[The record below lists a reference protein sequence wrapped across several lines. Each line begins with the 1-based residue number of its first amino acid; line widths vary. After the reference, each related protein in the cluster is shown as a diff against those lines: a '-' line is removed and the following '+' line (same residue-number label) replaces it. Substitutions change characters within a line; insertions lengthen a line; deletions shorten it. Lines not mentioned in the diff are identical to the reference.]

1 MLQFVY
7 TRQSITKKFSLE
19 NFILFGIS
27 HFFSLY
33 IYDMPRASSRT
44 LSTVVTARRN
54 VKRRGKLGRTISS
67 RTLLATTSLLSEAY
81 GLSPCSCNDDALEIE
96 NSGQASLLSRSS
108 NAFWHR
114 KSKSSGKKQQR
125 NNSTASESQTTSSKT
140 FRQSFV
146 ERWKR
151 NKKKSPTMITA
162 RTILRKR
169 TNTKTIAQK
178 QNSIHPLTT
187 TEISVD
193 PPSLT
198 QGDTLHS
205 SLELDRLASQD
216 NSNAD
221 DDDANPTLEPTTA
234 SCLSEQQNIN
244 ATNNTHRSTY
254 ETSQSTIHD
263 HNSSEKTKSITSRT
277 NRSKT
282 KRPMPSRSTMHSSKR
297 KKPKR
302 ITKRKTKKK
311 RTSTSKRNNSRRFLS
326 KNRRKIFPYSPFPDP
341 NLFHSIPPMKDS

>member
-1 MLQFVY
+1 
-7 TRQSITKKFSLE
+7 
-19 NFILFGIS
+19 
-27 HFFSLY
+27 
-33 IYDMPRASSRT
+33 MPQASSGT

-54 VKRRGKLGRTISS
+54 AKRRGKLGRTISS

-81 GLSPCSCNDDALEIE
+81 GLSPCSCNDDALEID
-96 NSGQASLLSRSS
+96 NGGQASLLSRSS

-114 KSKSSGKKQQR
+114 KSKPNEKKQQQR
-125 NNSTASESQTTSSKT
+125 NNSTVSETQTTSSKT

-151 NKKKSPTMITA
+151 NKKRPPTMITA

-169 TNTKTIAQK
+169 TNTKAIAQK

-193 PPSLT
+193 SPSLT

-205 SLELDRLASQD
+205 SSELDRLVSQD
-216 NSNAD
+216 NSNVD
-221 DDDANPTLEPTTA
+221 NDDANPTLEPTIA

-244 ATNNTHRSTY
+244 ATNNTHRSIQGTR
-254 ETSQSTIHD
+254 
-263 HNSSEKTKSITSRT
+263 KTKSITSRT
-277 NRSKT
+277 NRS
-282 KRPMPSRSTMHSSKR
+282 TMNSSKR

-302 ITKRKTKKK
+302 ITKRKKKK
-311 RTSTSKRNNSRRFLS
+311 RTSTSKRHNSRRFLS

-341 NLFHSIPPMKDS
+341 NLFHSMPPMKDS